1 METLGDVLGH
11 DYVTVV
17 AIGDSITAVTH
28 WTLGGMNWVGLLE
41 CNLSTCF
48 RHGFTMINTGR
59 SGDNVTGG
67 LARLQRDVLRFDPN
81 LTIISFGMNDAGK
94 PDNLSRFRADLTEMI
109 HRVRDVGSQILLR
122 TPNPIISMSD
132 GTEMTEVVTLG
143 QRRTYD
149 VATYAEAIV
158 DVAQR
163 EQTWLVDHYALWKRS
178 MACPYRG
185 EMCMLMGNCIHPN
198 ANGHR
203 RFHHELAPVFGVE
216 TTFQHEWQHILERQE
231 A

>member
-1 METLGDVLGH
+1 MKTLGDVLGH

-48 RHGFTMINTGR
+48 RHGFTVINTGR
-59 SGDNVTGG
+59 SGDDVTGG
-67 LARLQRDVLRFDPN
+67 LARIQRDVLRFDPN

-94 PDNLSRFRADLTEMI
+94 PDNLARFRADLTEMI

-132 GTEMTEVVTLG
+132 GTELTELVTLA
-143 QRRTYD
+143 QPRTYD

-158 DVAQR
+158 DIAHR
-163 EQTWLVDHYALWKRS
+163 EETWLADHYTLWKRS

-231 A
+231 P